1 MFSKSMSVS
10 LIRFGRR
17 LINSKLCKDHL
28 FLVRSIKPR
37 VKSKRISSTASS
49 ALNDSIK
56 EVNPVSRAV
65 SYTRRSHLCGELTKE
80 NVGQE
85 VTLCGWIQYHR
96 FHGLFLILRDWS
108 GIVQVVLSEKTAS
121 ELDKDNLALESV
133 MEVKGIV
140 IPRPEGQENMNMK
153 TGEIEIEAREI
164 ELLNQCKDRIPIG
177 LGDHLQPSK
186 EPSRMEYRYLDLRNT
201 FMQNNLRT
209 RSTMV
214 MKMREFLC
222 NNHGFV
228 DVETPT
234 LFRRTPGGAKEFVV
248 PTRQKGKFYTL
259 PQSPQQFKQLLMVG
273 GLDRY
278 FQIAKCYRDES
289 SKPDRQPEFTQVDI
303 EMSFSTQREIQ
314 DLIEDLLQYSWPEG
328 ELTLP
333 FPQMTYNEAM
343 ENYGT
348 DKPDTRYDMKLVNLS
363 ESFSSSGIHSFEN
376 TLKQDTGQIIGLRIP
391 QGTKYFSNREM
402 NDIINSP
409 TMHDQCEVTSIKVN
423 DGNAWKCPFQK
434 YLKDDTKDK
443 VTSQLNVEAN
453 DIVALAHG
461 TGHNPHTA
469 LGKIRTTVANAL
481 KSKGVQVIDENQF
494 DFLWVTDFPLFL
506 PKEER
511 EGLES
516 AHHPFTAPH
525 PDDVELVKSHPE
537 LVRRGGSIRI
547 HQENLQRY
555 VLTEVLKE
563 KTDDLEHLLE
573 ALSYGC
579 PPHGGI
585 ALGVD
590 RLLAVICRTPSIR
603 DVIAFPKAGEGQDLM
618 SKAPA
623 SLPNRGITMKCR
635 RHAFRINLAREEI
648 LANGG
653 SVSHHHGIGKI
664 RKQFLKQTV
673 GDIGVGTMK
682 AIKNYIDPDN
692 IFGNDNLMIGDLSSK
707 L

>member
-1 MFSKSMSVS
+1 MFLRCTSRRVS
-10 LIRFGRR
+10 SELKTLKRAVKQFQT
-17 LINSKLCKDHL
+17 KLCCLKLSRERNQLD
-28 FLVRSIKPR
+28 FVRSITC
-37 VKSKRISSTASS
+37 KSNLTPEHTCTSDESITAT
-49 ALNDSIK
+49 DIG
-56 EVNPVSRAV
+56 NPT
-65 SYTRRSHLCGELTKE
+65 SYTKRSHLCGHLTIG

-108 GIVQVVLSEKTAS
+108 GIVQVVLAEKTS
-121 ELDKDNLALESV
+121 SDLDLNGLALESV
-133 MEVKGIV
+133 VEVNGFV
-140 IPRPEGQENMNMK
+140 IPRPEGQENKNMK
-153 TGEIEIEAREI
+153 TGQIEVEAREI
-164 ELLNQCKDRIPIG
+164 NILNQCKERLPIS

-186 EPSRMEYRYLDLRNT
+186 ESTRMEYRYLDLRNK
-201 FMQNNLRT
+201 FMQKNLRT

-214 MKMREFLC
+214 MKIREFLC
-222 NNHGFV
+222 NDHGFV

-273 GLDRY
+273 GIDRY

-303 EMSFSTQREIQ
+303 EMSFTTKREVQ
-314 DLIEDLLQYSWPEG
+314 DLIEDLLQHSWPEG

-333 FPQMTYNEAM
+333 FPQMTYSEAM

-376 TLKQDTGQIIGLRIP
+376 TLKQDKGEIIGLRIP
-391 QGTKYFSNREM
+391 KGTKNFSNRELIE
-402 NDIINSP
+402 IINSP
-409 TMHDQCEVTSIKVN
+409 SMNDQCEVTSIKVN
-423 DGNAWKCPFQK
+423 EGNAWKCSFQK
-434 YLKDDTKDK
+434 YLKEETKDK
-443 VTSQLNVEAN
+443 VTSRLNIEAN
-453 DIVALAHG
+453 DIVVLAHG
-461 TGHNPHTA
+461 TGHYPHIA
-469 LGKIRTTVANAL
+469 LGKVRTTVANAL
-481 KSKGVQVIDENQF
+481 QSKGVQIIDENKF

-506 PKEER
+506 PKEEG

-525 PDDVELVKSHPE
+525 PDDVELVKTHPE
-537 LVRRGGSIRI
+537 LVRSQHYDLVLNGFEIGGGSIRI
-547 HQENLQRY
+547 HQEHLQRY

-585 ALGVD
+585 ALGLD
-590 RLLAVICRTPSIR
+590 RLLAVVCRTPSIR

-618 SKAPA
+618 SKSPA
-623 SLPNRGITMKCR
+623 SLPNNDL
-635 RHAFRINLAREEI
+635 NLYHI
-648 LANGG
+648 
-653 SVSHHHGIGKI
+653 
-664 RKQFLKQTV
+664 Q
-673 GDIGVGTMK
+673 
-682 AIKNYIDPDN
+682 IK
-692 IFGNDNLMIGDLSSK
+692 SS
-707 L
+707 

>member
-1 MFSKSMSVS
+1 MFQRTFLAVS
-10 LIRFGRR
+10 SSGLSGIRKNIQRKF
-17 LINSKLCKDHL
+17 INPKKQFRYRSTS
-28 FLVRSIKPR
+28 FFVRSIKCKPD
-37 VKSKRISSTASS
+37 SKRSHSTVNAISEG
-49 ALNDSIK
+49 DIK

-80 NVGQE
+80 NIGQE

-121 ELDKDNLALESV
+121 ELDKDNLSLENV
-133 MEVKGIV
+133 IEVKGIV

-153 TGEIEIEAREI
+153 TGEIEIEARDVD
-164 ELLNQCKDRIPIG
+164 LLNQCKERIPIG

-201 FMQNNLRT
+201 FMQKNLRT
-209 RSTMV
+209 RSKMV

-222 NNHGFV
+222 NDHGFV

-273 GLDRY
+273 GIDRY

-303 EMSFSTQREIQ
+303 EMSFTTQREVQ
-314 DLIEDLLQYSWPEG
+314 DLIEDLIQYSWPEG

-343 ENYGT
+343 DNYGT

-376 TLKQDTGQIIGLRIP
+376 TLKKDEGEIIGIRIP
-391 QGTKYFSNREM
+391 KGTYFSNRKL
-402 NDIINSP
+402 NDIITSP
-409 TMHDQCEVTSIKVN
+409 TIQNQCEVTGIKVN
-423 DGNAWKCPFQK
+423 DRNSWKCPFQK
-434 YLKDDTKDK
+434 YLKDETKDK
-443 VTSQLNVEAN
+443 VTSKLNIEDN
-453 DIVALAHG
+453 DIVVLAHG
-461 TGHNPHTA
+461 TGHYPHTA

-481 KSKGVQVIDENQF
+481 KSKGVQIIDEDRF

-506 PKEER
+506 PKEEG

-525 PDDVELVKSHPE
+525 PDDVELVKTHPE
-537 LVRRGGSIRI
+537 MVRSQHYDLVLNGFEIGGGSIRI
-547 HQENLQRY
+547 HQEHLQRY

-563 KTDDLEHLLE
+563 NTDDLEHLLE

-585 ALGVD
+585 ALGLD
-590 RLLAVICRTPSIR
+590 RLLAVLCRTPSIR

-618 SKAPA
+618 SKSPA
-623 SLPNRGITMKCR
+623 SLPNNDL
-635 RHAFRINLAREEI
+635 NLYHI
-648 LANGG
+648 
-653 SVSHHHGIGKI
+653 
-664 RKQFLKQTV
+664 Q
-673 GDIGVGTMK
+673 
-682 AIKNYIDPDN
+682 IK
-692 IFGNDNLMIGDLSSK
+692 SS
-707 L
+707 